1 MGSKECKTCRKDH
14 SVLKQAH
21 QVLSSLRAAPLILE
35 KHILS
40 LFRLVQ
46 TASTNEWRC
55 VRHFEQVRLYC
66 SMNVEL
72 SSSSSIHSISF
83 IVLFDQVQSRIACY
97 LSFTSAL
104 YIAIKTQNIR
114 AKIQIFFDL
123 SNSRSAP

>member
-14 SVLKQAH
+14 SVLKQVH
-21 QVLSSLRAAPLILE
+21 QVLSSLRAVPLILK

-46 TASTNEWRC
+46 TTSTNEWRC

-66 SMNVEL
+66 GMNVEL
-72 SSSSSIHSISF
+72 SSSIHSISF
-83 IVLFDQVQSRIACY
+83 IVLFDQVQSRIACC

-114 AKIQIFFDL
+114 AKIQIFLTCQTHDQP
-123 SNSRSAP
+123 RR